1 MLEDDLQ
8 TQFNGFYH
16 TPHLFSEEIMGMSP
30 LITQVS
36 QTPKFQFES
45 IKNLRLGQRVERFV
59 SQELLLVESIKVLA
73 ENCQIQNE
81 KITIGELDG
90 LYIIDGI
97 PTHLE
102 IQFKFYL
109 YDESLGETEIE
120 RCIGPMRKDSLVEK
134 LTKLKQK
141 QLPLLYSKYT
151 EPLLQQLE
159 LNKTS
164 IEQKIYFKAQIFK
177 PLNDDTLFKTLNN
190 NCVYGFYFNYK
201 DLGKFRDCKFYKPIK
216 VDWLAN
222 VDCNTEW
229 QTYEQ
234 ILPQLK
240 IYETEKYAPLLWLKK
255 PNGELHKC
263 FVVPW

>member
-1 MLEDDLQ
+1 MIEDHLQ
-8 TQFNGFYH
+8 TQFNGFYN
-16 TPHLFSEEIMGMSP
+16 TPHLFSEEIMGMKP
-30 LITQVS
+30 LLTQVE
-36 QTPKFQFES
+36 QTPQFQLEP

-59 SQELLLVESIKVLA
+59 SQELNLNPSVKILA

-81 KITIGELDG
+81 KLTIGELDG
-90 LYIIDGI
+90 LYLIDGI

-151 EPLLQQLE
+151 EPLLQE
-159 LNKTS
+159 LDLDANK
-164 IEQKIYFKAQIFK
+164 IQQKIYFKAQIFK
-177 PLNDDTLFKTLNN
+177 PLNNNTSFKTLNN

-201 DLGKFRDCKFYKPIK
+201 DLVTFSDCKFYKPKK
-216 VDWLAN
+216 VDWLVN
-222 VDCNTEW
+222 VNSHTNW
-229 QTYEQ
+229 QTYEK

>member
-8 TQFNGFYH
+8 TQFSGFYH
-16 TPHLFSEEIMGMSP
+16 TPHLFSEDILGM
-30 LITQVS
+30 
-36 QTPKFQFES
+36 TPFATSIENTPQFSLEP

-59 SQELLLVESIKVLA
+59 SQELNLKPNISILS
-73 ENCQIQNE
+73 ENCQIQNG
-81 KITIGELDG
+81 KQTIGELDG
-90 LYIIDGI
+90 LYAIDNV
-97 PTHLE
+97 PTHIE

-109 YDESLGETEIE
+109 YDESLGDTEID
-120 RCIGPMRKDSLVEK
+120 RCIGPMRKDSLIEK

-141 QLPLLYSKYT
+141 QLPLLFSKYT
-151 EPLLQQLE
+151 QPLLQQLQINE
-159 LNKTS
+159 GS
-164 IEQKIYFKAQIFK
+164 IKQKIYFKAQIYK
-177 PLNDDTLFKTLNN
+177 PLNNNILFKTLNN

-201 DLGKFRDCKFYKPIK
+201 NLPQFSNCKFYKPKK
-216 VDWLAN
+216 VDWL
-222 VDCNTEW
+222 VDVVPNTNW

-240 IYETEKYAPLLWLKK
+240 QYELEKYAPLLWLKK